1 MRGLRLIL
9 FAAIAAAP
17 APLAAAQLVSDTIV
31 ASGEAQIRVRPDTA
45 SIDIGVVTASSTA
58 ASALRA
64 NSSEMARVLAAI
76 REIGI
81 PDAAMQTSNF
91 SIDAQHPHNRAGE
104 EDETRTVGYAVTNKL
119 TVTVNDLSKVADI
132 IDSAVRAGANSANS
146 ATFGVKARGA
156 LADKVLFNAIRNARH
171 NAEIMAA
178 AQNLRIGRM
187 LTASDENSSI
197 EGGLTVAQPD
207 GIANTPVLPGEV
219 TIEAHVTAVFSMR
232 LP

>member
-197 EGGLTVAQPD
+197 EGGLSVAQPD

>member
-187 LTASDENSSI
+187 LAASDENSSI

>member
-146 ATFGVKARGA
+146 ATFGLKARGA

-197 EGGLTVAQPD
+197 EGGLTIAQPD

>member
-1 MRGLRLIL
+1 MRGLALIL

-17 APLAAAQLVSDTIV
+17 GPSVAAPLVSDTIV
-31 ASGEAQIRVRPDTA
+31 ASGEAQIQVRPDTA

-64 NSSEMARVLAAI
+64 NSSEMSRVVAAI

-81 PDAAMQTSNF
+81 PDATMQTSNF
-91 SIDAQHPHNRAGE
+91 SIDAQHPHNRAGDTE
-104 EDETRTVGYAVTNKL
+104 EARTVGYIVTNKL
-119 TVTVNDLSKVADI
+119 TITVNDMSKVADI

-146 ATFGVKARGA
+146 VTFSVKARGA
-156 LADKVLFNAIRNARH
+156 LDDKALAAAIRNARH

-187 LTASDENSSI
+187 LTASNEDASI
-197 EGGLTVAQPD
+197 QGGLAVASPD
-207 GIANTPVLPGEV
+207 IVTTPILPGEV

>member
-17 APLAAAQLVSDTIV
+17 APLAAAQLVSDKIV

-91 SIDAQHPHNRAGE
+91 SIDAQHPHNGAGE
-104 EDETRTVGYAVTNKL
+104 EDETRTVG
-119 TVTVNDLSKVADI
+119 
-132 IDSAVRAGANSANS
+132 
-146 ATFGVKARGA
+146 
-156 LADKVLFNAIRNARH
+156 
-171 NAEIMAA
+171 
-178 AQNLRIGRM
+178 
-187 LTASDENSSI
+187 
-197 EGGLTVAQPD
+197 
-207 GIANTPVLPGEV
+207 
-219 TIEAHVTAVFSMR
+219 
-232 LP
+232 